1 MFDWLLDTWRRFGA
15 EITTGFLETY
25 YMVAVSFAV
34 SLVLGSAIGMAL
46 ALYSRGGPFEHP
58 VLAGGL
64 AVLVNIIRSVPFILL
79 LIIMAPVARA
89 LIGTAYGIY
98 ASMISLSVIGVAIV
112 SRLVEQAVTDINP
125 QVLQTAH
132 SMGATRFQLIT
143 QFIIVEARSSLI
155 LGFTSAI
162 ISLIAYSTVVGVIA
176 GGGIGYLAL
185 QEGFYMWNQPLMWV
199 IIILMVLTIQIIQL
213 LGSTL
218 ARMADKKGVKSV
230 L

>member
-1 MFDWLLDTWRRFGA
+1 MFDWIFDTWKRFGA
-15 EITTGFLETY
+15 EIITGFLETY
-25 YMVAVSFAV
+25 YMVAVSFGG
-34 SLVLGSAIGMAL
+34 SLVLGSAIGMTL
-46 ALYSRGGPFEHP
+46 ALSSREHP
-58 VLAGGL
+58 VFAGLL

-125 QVLQTAH
+125 QVLHTAQ
-132 SMGATRFQLIT
+132 SMGATRLQLIT

-199 IIILMVLTIQIIQL
+199 IIILMILTIQIIQL

-218 ARMADKKGVKSV
+218 ARMADKKGVKSIS
-230 L
+230 